1 MRAAPG
7 RGCEAPRLIARLSRQ
22 IGIASLN
29 IRRRWPPVLVP
40 IVAEYGEF
48 HVKFYVGPPVL

>member
-7 RGCEAPRLIARLSRQ
+7 RACLAPGLIARLSRQ

-29 IRRRWPPVLVP
+29 LT
-40 IVAEYGEF
+40 GDD
-48 HVKFYVGPPVL
+48 